1 MNKAVFFCGEPAQ
14 DYLRRL
20 QLMKR
25 SLAFALLTSMLVG
38 GTCLA
43 QADKASRGSK
53 AALRQEIVSA
63 PLRSASAPAVP
74 AHPSPYNLSGVQYPR
89 IEEDSRVTFH
99 FNAPTAQKVQVALV
113 TSGSN
118 SLNPLPYDMFKGDD
132 GVWTYTTKESQSP
145 GYHNYW
151 MLVDGAVV
159 LDPGTNAFIGYS
171 HMCNAFE
178 IPEPG
183 VTYYDFKDVPHGNV
197 LIKNYFAKTL
207 NSWRRIFV
215 YTPPD
220 YEKSSAA
227 RYPVLYLQHG
237 GGEDERVWIEM
248 GRTNVILDNLL
259 AEGKVKPMIVV
270 METSYMPGGSAP
282 AGAGRGA
289 APGAGR
295 GFGGFGGPGG
305 GPYGQLMVND
315 LIPWVDSNFRT
326 LADKDHRAM
335 AGLSMGGMQTA
346 SVTMANLDKFSY
358 IGLFS
363 GGASTGFGPGG
374 SGKVAPGASPAPAPS
389 AQFDIKTIY
398 SGAMADP
405 AEFNKK
411 VRILFM
417 SFGSEPPLENPEGLK
432 KHQEQLVAAGIMN
445 SYVYI
450 SPGTSHEWQTWRRSL
465 YVFAPLLFR

>member
-1 MNKAVFFCGEPAQ
+1 MKRALFFAVFIAIVASG
-14 DYLRRL
+14 
-20 QLMKR
+20 
-25 SLAFALLTSMLVG
+25 TS
-38 GTCLA
+38 LA
-43 QADKASRGSK
+43 QANKDSVA
-53 AALRQEIVSA
+53 RQELVPA
-63 PLRSASAPAVP
+63 PLRSASALAVP
-74 AHPSPYNLSGVQYPR
+74 AHPSPYNFPGVQYPR
-89 IEEDSRVTFH
+89 IEADSRVTFR
-99 FNAPTAQKVQVALV
+99 FNAPNAQKVQVALV

-118 SLNPLPYDMFKGDD
+118 SLQPLPFDMAKGDD
-132 GVWTYTTKESQSP
+132 GVWTYTSAPQSP

-151 MLVDGAVV
+151 MLVEGAAV
-159 LDPGTNAFIGYS
+159 LDPATNAFIGYG

-183 VTYYDFKDVPHGNV
+183 VDFYDLKDVPHGNV
-197 LIKNYFAKTL
+197 LIKNYFAKTA
-207 NSWRRIFV
+207 NSWRHIFV
-215 YTPPD
+215 YTPPGYD
-220 YEKSSAA
+220 TNTSI

-248 GRTNVILDNLL
+248 GRTNLILDNLL
-259 AEGKVKPMIVV
+259 AQGKVKPMIVV
-270 METSYMPGGSAP
+270 METSALGTPPGGAGTGAP

-289 APGAGR
+289 AAAGR
-295 GFGGFGGPGG
+295 GAGFGGFGGPGG

-326 LADKDHRAM
+326 LAEKDHRAM

-346 SVTMANLDKFSY
+346 SVTMVNLDKFSY

-363 GGASTGFGPGG
+363 GGAAMGFGPGG
-374 SGKVAPGASPAPAPS
+374 SGKTAPGTAPAAGPAS
-389 AQFDIKTIY
+389 FDIKTIY

-411 VRILFM
+411 VKVLFM
-417 SFGSEPPLENPEGLK
+417 SFGSDPPLENPEGLR
-432 KHQEQLVAAGIMN
+432 KHQAELIAAGITN

>member
-1 MNKAVFFCGEPAQ
+1 
-14 DYLRRL
+14 
-20 QLMKR
+20 MKR
-25 SLAFALLTSMLVG
+25 SLVFALLTSILAG

-43 QADKASRGSK
+43 QTDKGSKDSK
-53 AALRQEIVSA
+53 AAIRQEMVPA

-74 AHPSPYNLSGVQYPR
+74 AHPSPYNFPSVQYPR
-89 IEEDSRVTFH
+89 IEADSRVTFR
-99 FNAPTAQKVQVALV
+99 FNAPNAQKVQVALV

-118 SLNPLPYDMFKGDD
+118 SLQPLPFDMVKGDD
-132 GVWTYTTKESQSP
+132 GAWTYTSAPQSP

-151 MLVDGAVV
+151 MLVDGAAV
-159 LDPGTNAFIGYS
+159 LDPATNAFIGYG

-183 VTYYDFKDVPHGNV
+183 VDFYDLKDVSHGNV
-197 LIKNYFAKTL
+197 LIKNYFAKTA
-207 NSWRRIFV
+207 NSWRHIFV
-215 YTPPD
+215 YTPPGYD
-220 YEKSSAA
+220 TNTSI

-259 AEGKVKPMIVV
+259 AQGKVKSMIVV
-270 METSYMPGGSAP
+270 METSAVGTPGGAGTGAP

-289 APGAGR
+289 

-346 SVTMANLDKFSY
+346 SVTMVNLDKFSY

-363 GGASTGFGPGG
+363 GGAAMGFGPGG
-374 SGKVAPGASPAPAPS
+374 PGKVAPGAAPAAGPAP
-389 AQFDIKTIY
+389 FEIKTIY

-411 VRILFM
+411 VKVLFM
-417 SFGSEPPLENPEGLK
+417 SFGSDPPLENPEGLK
-432 KHQEQLVAAGIMN
+432 KHQEQLIGAGITN